1 MVIYVYWYRE
11 VGIQLPR
18 RVIADVIARLTSLGK
33 SDNVN
38 EPNTKLSPS
47 TANDNKLTPRS
58 EMQCSLG

>member
-1 MVIYVYWYRE
+1 M
-11 VGIQLPR
+11 GIQLPR